1 MRILFTNDD
10 GIHAPGLRTL
20 VRTFSRAGHTAYVCA
35 PDRERSGASHSSTLA
50 VPLRAMPMEAPGA
63 AAAWAAEGT
72 PSDCAS
78 LGLFLCR
85 EAGVDLVISGINRG
99 MNQGG
104 ACIYSGTV
112 GAAMEAAMQGVQAL
126 AVSLCVG
133 PAHGEDHSDYEPA
146 ARLAL
151 RVTDWMRGHPLPIG
165 AMYNLNVPPIPYGQI
180 RGIRPAT
187 LAPLFLGPSDFDVLE
202 DGGERRYRLRP
213 TSLHTFDDPD
223 CDICGTDRGY
233 ATLTRLTWDFRLNA
247 DDSELGEIDL

>member
-1 MRILFTNDD
+1 MKILITNDD
-10 GIHAPGLRTL
+10 GI
-20 VRTFSRAGHTAYVCA
+20 
-35 PDRERSGASHSSTLA
+35 GASQLLPLIKWCARLGDVTTVVPKYEQSGKSHGIEIHKSFSLEQVDLVDGVESYALDSTPA
-50 VPLRAMPMEAPGA
+50 
-63 AAAWAAEGT
+63 
-72 PSDCAS
+72 DCVRYAI
-78 LGLFLCR
+78 LGR
-85 EAGVDLVISGINRG
+85 KDQYDLVISGINRG